1 MQTIGNLRD
10 RNVPMQFLGRPKP
23 LQHHE
28 RLQTG
33 EPHNIIRNQ
42 PFPEACGENPI
53 RNAQQQFLPEHLA
66 ALSGTQA
73 CPSMLSRIADALD
86 WEANPRERNLN
97 FVPGNSGQVFRYRKI
112 EVQLPK
118 AFHDFNRRPRKM
130 PLPIPEREQRTF
142 SLQGGSLVFTCIL
155 GLLAAMSRADFA
167 PKARIKKPAS
177 ATPIVLDMPTKLHM
191 CCEVL
196 QTGLT
201 LQAL

>member
-1 MQTIGNLRD
+1 
-10 RNVPMQFLGRPKP
+10 
-23 LQHHE
+23 
-28 RLQTG
+28 
-33 EPHNIIRNQ
+33 
-42 PFPEACGENPI
+42 
-53 RNAQQQFLPEHLA
+53 
-66 ALSGTQA
+66 
-73 CPSMLSRIADALD
+73 MLSRIADALD

-177 ATPIVLDMPTKLHM
+177 ATPIVLDASNRSDIASPVGPVGI
-191 CCEVL
+191 VL
-196 QTGLT
+196 CAHGF
-201 LQAL
+201 